1 LLLLLLLP
9 LSLKKA
15 AAKKAVRVQNGKIA
29 FSSARAQDAAAF

>member
-15 AAKKAVRVQNGKIA
+15 AAKKSLAVA
-29 FSSARAQDAAAF
+29 FKAFPAFKSF